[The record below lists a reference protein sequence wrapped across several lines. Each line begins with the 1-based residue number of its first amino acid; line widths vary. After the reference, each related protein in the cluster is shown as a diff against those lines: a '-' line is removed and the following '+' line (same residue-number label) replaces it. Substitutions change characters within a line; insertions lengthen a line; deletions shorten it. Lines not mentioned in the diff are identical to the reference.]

1 LKIEVSFLKEVA
13 IVFPQNEGF
22 LVVSGA
28 GHVEVQGGHEAA
40 FGVDGDATWRKPM
53 GKSLGKM
60 ISTYRNCVFSWFFNI
75 FF

>member
-1 LKIEVSFLKEVA
+1 MA
-13 IVFPQNEGF
+13 IVFPHNEGF

-53 GKSLGKM
+53 GKSFGKM
-60 ISTYRNCVFSWFFNI
+60 ISTYPNGVFPWFFNI